1 MDKWITINNVWI
13 RDSSSKEQYGYVIR
27 NNPKDHRGK
36 IVSMDT
42 AKQMVEKDILE
53 ISNWSYLSACSVPRD
68 FIDDAKEVL

>member
-13 RDSSSKEQYGYVIR
+13 RDSVTKEQYGYVIR

-42 AKQMVEKDILE
+42 ANKMIKRGTWEV
-53 ISNWSYLSACSVPRD
+53 SNWSYLSACSVPKD
-68 FIDDAKEVL
+68 YVDDANEIL